1 MLYIYFVFILFFV
14 CFYFCK
20 MEIAFPYPPVSS
32 HAVWE
37 WVDHFW
43 KECKVIILVASV
55 ARNVHS

>member
-1 MLYIYFVFILFFV
+1 
-14 CFYFCK
+14 